1 MTKFAKVGQNIE
13 AQNAGW
19 TFDGKVADTFV
30 DHVRQSV
37 PLYEKGHELVCQ
49 LSDYF
54 VDKTSTVYEIGT
66 STGELIRKVARH
78 NAHRDGA
85 RFIGIDPVGPMVEK
99 ARMHCAD
106 TPSVTLIE
114 DDARHFDFEPAD
126 LIISYYTIQFIPP
139 RDRQKLFDKLYNAL
153 NWGGALIMFEKV
165 RAPDARFQ
173 DMMVGM
179 YNEFKLDQGF
189 DYEEIVTK
197 TRSLKGVLEPF
208 STQGNLDLFARAGF
222 KDVTTVMKYICFE
235 GFIAIK

>member
-1 MTKFAKVGQNIE
+1 MTKLAKVGQDIE
-13 AQNAGW
+13 TGNAAW

-30 DHVRQSV
+30 DHIKHSV
-37 PLYEKGHELVCQ
+37 PLYVEGHDLVCQ

-54 VDKTSTVYEIGT
+54 VASTSTVYELGT
-66 STGELIRKVARH
+66 STGELLRKVAKH

-85 RFIGIDPVGPMVEK
+85 RFIGLDTVAPMVDK
-99 ARMHCAD
+99 AREHCAD
-106 TPSVTLIE
+106 TPSISIVE
-114 DDARHFDFEPAD
+114 DDARHFEFEPAD
-126 LIISYYTIQFIPP
+126 LIISYYTMQFIPP
-139 RDRQKLFDKLYNAL
+139 RDRQQLFDKLYNAL

-179 YNEFKLDQGF
+179 YNEFKLSQGF
-189 DYEEIVTK
+189 DCEEIIGK

-208 STQGNLDLFARAGF
+208 STQGNLDLFTRAGF

>member
-1 MTKFAKVGQNIE
+1 MMKLAKVGQDIE
-13 AQNAGW
+13 TGNAAW

-30 DHVRQSV
+30 SHVSQSV
-37 PLYEKGHELVCQ
+37 PLYEKGHDLVCQ

-66 STGELIRKVARH
+66 STGELIKKVAQH
-78 NAHRDGA
+78 NAHREGA

-99 ARMHCAD
+99 AKEHCAD
-106 TPSVTLIE
+106 TPSVTIIE
-114 DDARHFDFEPAD
+114 DDARNFEFEKSD

-139 RDRQKLFDKLYNAL
+139 RDRQQLFDKLYEAL

-173 DMMVGM
+173 DMAVSM
-179 YNEFKLDQGF
+179 YNEFKLEQGF

-208 STQGNLDLFARAGF
+208 STQGNLDMFTRAGF
-222 KDVTTVMKYICFE
+222 QDVMTVMKYVCFE
-235 GFIAIK
+235 GFVAIK